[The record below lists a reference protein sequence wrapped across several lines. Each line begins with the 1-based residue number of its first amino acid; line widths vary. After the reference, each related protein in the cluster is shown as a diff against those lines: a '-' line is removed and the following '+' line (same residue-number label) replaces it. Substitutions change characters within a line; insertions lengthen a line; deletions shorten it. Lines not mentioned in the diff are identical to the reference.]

1 MMAFIVRRILVL
13 PVILIGLMTITFF
26 LMHSIPGD
34 PVRLYLGPDVTIR
47 PEVVEALN
55 KQWGFD
61 KPLYVQY
68 VRYVTNFFRGNLG
81 KSIRTGQMVLRDL
94 ASRLPATMELALFSF
109 SLVLLVG
116 IPLGVL
122 SAAFKDT
129 VVDHASRLGS
139 LLFLSTP
146 NFWIGLLVIYIFF
159 FHLRI
164 LPAPSG
170 RLGILAPA
178 PAHITGMYVVDSLLS
193 GDMSTLFEAL
203 RHIIAPATVLAL
215 GSIGLIVRMLRAS
228 MLEILSLDYIR
239 TAESKGL
246 SRGRIFFTHALRNAL
261 IPTIT
266 ILAVQIGL
274 LLSGNV
280 LIETVFTWPGIGLYF
295 VESIQWLDYAPVIG
309 TTVMIASAFVLANL
323 LADILYAVIDPRIR
337 YTS

>member
-1 MMAFIVRRILVL
+1 MFTFIIRRIFAL
-13 PVILIGLMTITFF
+13 PFIILGLITITFF

-34 PVRLYLGPDVTIR
+34 PVRLYLGPDVTVR

-68 VRYVTNFFRGNLG
+68 LRYIANFICGNLG
-81 KSIRTGQMVLRDL
+81 KSIHTGQPVLSDL
-94 ASRLPATMELALFSF
+94 LTRLPATLELAVFSF

-116 IPLGVL
+116 IPLGVI
-122 SAAFKDT
+122 SAAFKNT
-129 VVDHASRLGS
+129 IIDHTSRVGS

-146 NFWIGLLVIYIFF
+146 NFWIGLLVIYVFF
-159 FHLRI
+159 FRLHI
-164 LPAPSG
+164 LPSPSG
-170 RLGILAPA
+170 RLGILATP
-178 PAHITGMYVVDSLLS
+178 PMHITGMYVLDSLLN
-193 GDMSTLFEAL
+193 GDMTALYDSL

-228 MLEILSLDYIR
+228 MLEILSLNYIC
-239 TAESKGL
+239 TANSKGL
-246 SRGRIFFTHALRNAL
+246 TQTRVFFKHALRNAL

-266 ILAVQIGL
+266 ILAIQIGL

-309 TTVMIASAFVLANL
+309 TTVMIAAAFVLANL
-323 LADILYAVIDPRIR
+323 LADVLYAVIDPRIR
-337 YTS
+337 YT